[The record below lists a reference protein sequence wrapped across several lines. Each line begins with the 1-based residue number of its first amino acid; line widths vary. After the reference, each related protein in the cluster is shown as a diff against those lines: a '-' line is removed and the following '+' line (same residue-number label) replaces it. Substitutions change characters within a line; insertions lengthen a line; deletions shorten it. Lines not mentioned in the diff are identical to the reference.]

1 MIAHLH
7 GTIPLS
13 QDGMSHPDS
22 FFGNY
27 WDDLWVQGHLL
38 SPDVVNDSLLAV
50 SHMSLSGHSPTLS
63 LTGGRAEDPLAK
75 TKQRPRARLEAVDL
89 RVIILAVAFLLL
101 WPLKAI
107 SGELAKEGY
116 PLINRVITKK
126 PTASCQ
132 HLHQTNVTGVVN
144 SDQKCI

>member
-1 MIAHLH
+1 MFEGLRK
-7 GTIPLS
+7 P
-13 QDGMSHPDS
+13 
-22 FFGNY
+22 
-27 WDDLWVQGHLL
+27 V
-38 SPDVVNDSLLAV
+38 
-50 SHMSLSGHSPTLS
+50 TLIGRAT